1 MAKINIANPNVRFGV
16 NCYGKKPKITGTEE
30 ILMNNS
36 SLFPQTV
43 EELEMEKRVA
53 KYKNK
58 INNILISPFNHD
70 NWNQH

>member
-1 MAKINIANPNVRFGV
+1 
-16 NCYGKKPKITGTEE
+16 
-30 ILMNNS
+30 MNNS

-43 EELEMEKRVA
+43 EELEMERRVA